1 MRANR
6 SHANHKA
13 SARAGSKTITGG
25 CERMRRHYL
34 QHGVHDLLIHVHIR
48 LRPALL
54 ARSHTVAQRNHLI
67 HPRIDVLDEDDPV
80 QHE

>member
-1 MRANR
+1 MRAIC
-6 SHANHKA
+6 SHANTKT
-13 SARAGSKTITGG
+13 SARAGCKTVRGS
-25 CERMRRHYL
+25 CERMRRHHL

-54 ARSHTVAQRNHLI
+54 ARSHTVAQRTHLI
-67 HPRIDVLDEDDPV
+67 LPRDDVLDEVDPV